1 MIKEQETI
9 IRLLDAL
16 YPGVKIYLFGSR
28 ARGTAKP
35 FSDIDLAID
44 AGKKLNFVEVAIAK
58 NVIEGL
64 NMPITVDVVDMHSI
78 PESLKAIIL
87 KEGVIWK
94 Q

>member
-1 MIKEQETI
+1 MIKERETI

-28 ARGTAKP
+28 ARGTAKE

-44 AGKKLNFVEVAIAK
+44 AGRKLNFLEIAK
-58 NVIEGL
+58 ARNVIDAL
-64 NMPITVDVVDMHSI
+64 NMPQTIDIVDMNSI
-78 PESLKAIIL
+78 PELLHNTIL

-94 Q
+94 S